1 MDYLNALKWEDPERT
16 TAKIRKRVSELMADE
31 EVACCWSGKK
41 LMAPNYAIDH
51 AFPFARWPNNDL
63 WNLLPT
69 KTQINAKKSD
79 KLPTGL
85 KLSSSRELIV
95 HWWKQGWQHDKNEF
109 FSQANL
115 ALPNLRPD
123 NTNFDDVFEAF
134 MLQRDRI
141 KALQQLE
148 DW

>member
-1 MDYLNALKWEDPERT
+1 M
-16 TAKIRKRVSELMADE
+16 V
-31 EVACCWSGKK
+31 KK
-41 LMAPNYAIDH
+41 S
-51 AFPFARWPNNDL
+51 
-63 WNLLPT
+63 
-69 KTQINAKKSD
+69 QINAKESD

-85 KLSSSRELIV
+85 KLSNSRELIV
-95 HWWKQGWQHDKNEF
+95 SWWKQGWQHDQNEF
-109 FSQANL
+109 LSQANL

-123 NTNFDDVFEAF
+123 NTNFEDVFEAF